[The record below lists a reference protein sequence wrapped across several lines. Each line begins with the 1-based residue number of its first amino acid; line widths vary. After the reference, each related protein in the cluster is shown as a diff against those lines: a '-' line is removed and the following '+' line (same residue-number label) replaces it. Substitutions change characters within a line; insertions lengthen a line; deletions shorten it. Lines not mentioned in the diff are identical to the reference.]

1 MKIIKR
7 NISAK
12 DGSGSIVIRC
22 EVPEDLWHLYNLLQE
37 KQGDMVKSTTFR
49 KVTKESS
56 TGSVTS
62 NKVRLKLKIEVE
74 KVEFDPDSEEIRLS
88 GPNRE
93 ESEHVKMG
101 AYHTLS
107 LGLNMNFTVEKLC
120 WDQVFLDRLEE
131 ASNPERG
138 AEVAAVVMAPGLA
151 HVCLVTSHMTLCKQK
166 IDMSIPKKRAGSS
179 NHSKATS
186 RFYEAVYRAILQYVD
201 FEKIKCVLIASPG
214 FVKDD
219 FYKYLVTE
227 SVRRDDRPFIEN
239 KSKFVLCKSSSGH
252 KHALEEVFSDSA
264 IMSRLTETKFTK
276 EVEIL
281 NRFMRLI
288 DTNPDKAY
296 YGYLHVNQ
304 ANEEM
309 AIEHLLVTDELFR
322 STDIATR
329 KKYVSLVES
338 VRERGGNVFIF
349 STLHV
354 SGSQL
359 QQVSGVAAILRFPLP
374 DIAELEDE
382 AERED
387 EDSEEEDDN
396 HFPQTEYDRVGEDLQ
411 NMGF

>member
-1 MKIIKR
+1 MIFT
-7 NISAK
+7 NISSPSQFEGMIGHSLRTNQNSCYAN
-12 DGSGSIVIRC
+12 
-22 EVPEDLWHLYNLLQE
+22 PLQ
-37 KQGDMVKSTTFR
+37 
-49 KVTKESS
+49 
-56 TGSVTS
+56 VTS
-62 NKVRLKLKIEVE
+62 TLLK
-74 KVEFDPDSEEIRLS
+74 
-88 GPNRE
+88 
-93 ESEHVKMG
+93 
-101 AYHTLS
+101 
-107 LGLNMNFTVEKLC
+107 
-120 WDQVFLDRLEE
+120 
-131 ASNPERG
+131 
-138 AEVAAVVMAPGLA
+138 
-151 HVCLVTSHMTLCKQK
+151 
-166 IDMSIPKKRAGSS
+166 
-179 NHSKATS
+179 
-186 RFYEAVYRAILQYVD
+186 RF
-201 FEKIKCVLIASPG
+201 
-214 FVKDD
+214 
-219 FYKYLVTE
+219 
-227 SVRRDDRPFIEN
+227 
-239 KSKFVLCKSSSGH
+239 
-252 KHALEEVFSDSA
+252 FSDSA